1 MSRRRVCQLQSI
13 LHGGFDGGPPVVIIE
28 VVLMSA
34 MYPNKKWNTFMIIVS
49 LVFFVLFWFGIR
61 RQVAISDRQFLKS
74 MIPHDAGAIVMC
86 ERAQMRDPEIKQL
99 CEEIKSSQQREINQ
113 MKSKLQTM
121 SAR

>member
-1 MSRRRVCQLQSI
+1 MAGLMEA
-13 LHGGFDGGPPVVIIE
+13 PMVIIE

-34 MYPNKKWNTFMIIVS
+34 MYPNKKWNTFVIIVS
-49 LVFFVLFWFGIR
+49 LVLFVLFWFGIR

-74 MIPHDAGAIVMC
+74 MIPHHAGATLMC